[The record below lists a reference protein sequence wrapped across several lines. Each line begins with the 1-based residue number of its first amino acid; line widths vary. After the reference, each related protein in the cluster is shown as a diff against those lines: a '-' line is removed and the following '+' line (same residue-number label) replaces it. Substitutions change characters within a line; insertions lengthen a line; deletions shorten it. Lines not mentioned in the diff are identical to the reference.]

1 MSNTLKSWTDT
12 DRFQRLLAE
21 ELIPEAFDNVSEDIY
36 KYIMEVAEEAGRG
49 EPIEEDILEALR
61 MVLDCVIK
69 RAG

>member
-21 ELIPEAFDNVSEDIY
+21 ELIPEA
-36 KYIMEVAEEAGRG
+36 
-49 EPIEEDILEALR
+49 LR